1 MSEFI
6 GTVIGVVVVL
16 GLAIGI
22 WSVLRHDDVT
32 VSFKAI
38 GRWFSGL

>member
-1 MSEFI
+1 MII
-6 GTVIGVVVVL
+6 GTVIGGAVVL
-16 GLAIGI
+16 GLIIGI
-22 WSVLRHDDVT
+22 YSALKHDDVT